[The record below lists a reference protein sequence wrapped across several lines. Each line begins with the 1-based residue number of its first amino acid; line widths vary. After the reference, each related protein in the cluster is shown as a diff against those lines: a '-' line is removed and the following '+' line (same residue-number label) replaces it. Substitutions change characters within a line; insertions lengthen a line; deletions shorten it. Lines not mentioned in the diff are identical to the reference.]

1 MSFLDQLGQGL
12 AVVQRE
18 AAKHITA
25 ENINRA
31 AEEIRRHVD
40 NAAQQVH
47 QHATL
52 ENMNRAGEE
61 IRKHVDYAAQQI
73 QEHVTPE
80 NMNRAS
86 EEVQK
91 ALDNAVRVVG
101 EAAEN
106 ARPHVEGAITSL
118 KDTASHVE
126 EWTKDEK
133 NIEAVKN
140 AAQVAAQGTANFAKE
155 NPGLV
160 AGLFMMVAPGIITAP
175 VTGVARVLG
184 FTSGGI
190 AANSIASGAQSAA
203 GNVAA
208 KGAFATVQSAAAGG
222 YGSGVLA
229 GVVRVAGGAIAGLG
243 GIGRGLMNWLG
254 GGRQYPP
261 PRREEH

>member
-40 NAAQQVH
+40 NAAQ

-91 ALDNAVRVVG
+91 ALDNAVRFVG

-106 ARPHVEGAITSL
+106 ARPHVEEAITSL

-140 AAQVAAQGTANFAKE
+140 AAQTANFAKE

-175 VTGVARVLG
+175 VMGVARVLG